1 MRRDCISCHPPI
13 ENGPE
18 IHQGAERMALPHYR
32 QIKQTRR
39 GSGCVTILAHGPN
52 LAGSG
57 RFSSLMMAKALSR
70 DIPYLTPRPFE
81 DGSGWYVEAQWV
93 GRSTERL
100 GRFAIYA
107 EASDWIALQ
116 SAVYFVLREL
126 EHPVKHPEPSQSEP
140 SMS

>member
-1 MRRDCISCHPPI
+1 M
-13 ENGPE
+13 GY
-18 IHQGAERMALPHYR
+18 HQPGEDEPGVHRPGANWWQPLPRYR
-32 QIKQTRR
+32 WMIQTRR
-39 GSGCVTILAHGPN
+39 RGFARMTIPTHGPN

-57 RFSSLMMAKALSR
+57 RFILLMAKVHSR
-70 DIPYLTPRPFE
+70 DIPNLTPRPFE

-93 GRSTERL
+93 GRPTERL

-126 EHPVKHPEPSQSEP
+126 EHPVKHSEP

>member
-1 MRRDCISCHPPI
+1 M
-13 ENGPE
+13 
-18 IHQGAERMALPHYR
+18 
-32 QIKQTRR
+32 
-39 GSGCVTILAHGPN
+39 TIPAHGPN

-57 RFSSLMMAKALSR
+57 RFISPTMAKVHSR

-93 GRSTERL
+93 GRPTERL

-126 EHPVKHPEPSQSEP
+126 EHPVKHSEP

>member
-1 MRRDCISCHPPI
+1 VIIP
-13 ENGPE
+13 
-18 IHQGAERMALPHYR
+18 
-32 QIKQTRR
+32 
-39 GSGCVTILAHGPN
+39 AHGPN

-57 RFSSLMMAKALSR
+57 RFISLNMAIAHSK

-81 DGSGWYVEAQWV
+81 DGSGWFVEAQWV
-93 GRSTERL
+93 GRPTERL

-126 EHPVKHPEPSQSEP
+126 QHPVMHSQPSLS
-140 SMS
+140 

>member
-1 MRRDCISCHPPI
+1 MRIP
-13 ENGPE
+13 
-18 IHQGAERMALPHYR
+18 
-32 QIKQTRR
+32 
-39 GSGCVTILAHGPN
+39 AHGPN

-57 RFSSLMMAKALSR
+57 RFTSLMMAKVHSK

-93 GRSTERL
+93 GRPTERL

-126 EHPVKHPEPSQSEP
+126 EHPVKHSEP